1 MLNLKSIHLFLFLFV
16 SLWLIGPNVATAQE
30 LHNDL
35 QAILEAKVI
44 EVIDSRTTE
53 ITGTSNVTTTQTLRV
68 EILSGDTAGRFV
80 TISNDYSELNKGD
93 KFFLYYLKTIN
104 GDEIYTVGDYDR
116 RTPLLLLVGLFI
128 LTVIIF
134 GGWQGLRSLLAL
146 GGSFIVILYILVP
159 GLLNGF
165 SPMLL
170 SSVVAGAILFFAIFF
185 THGFNKESIVAFS
198 GTMIAVGLTILLSII
213 AVAVTH
219 LTGFSSEDAV
229 YLNIRTEG
237 TLDFTGLLLGAIIIG
252 VLGVLDDIAITQAA
266 VVTELYNSGA
276 NLKPREI
283 YTKAIRVG
291 REHVGALVNTL
302 VLAYTGAALPLLLLF
317 AGSDE
322 SFLMIINREMFATE
336 IVRTITGS
344 IGLILTVPI
353 VTLLAVYVLKN
364 YKPKHSSGHSHSHY
378 H

>member
-1 MLNLKSIHLFLFLFV
+1 M
-16 SLWLIGPNVATAQE
+16 AMAQE

-44 EVIDSRTTE
+44 KVIDSRTTE
-53 ITGTSNVTTTQTLRV
+53 IAGTSNVTTTQNLRV
-68 EILSGDTAGRFV
+68 EILSGDMAGRFI
-80 TISNDYSELNKGD
+80 TISNDYIELNKGD

-146 GGSFIVILYILVP
+146 GGSFVVILYILVP
-159 GLLNGF
+159 GLLHGF
-165 SPMLL
+165 SPILL
-170 SSVVAGAILFFAIFF
+170 SSIVAGAILFFAIFF

-276 NLKPREI
+276 NLKPKEI
-283 YTKAIRVG
+283 YAKAIRVG

-317 AGSDE
+317 SSSNE

-364 YKPKHSSGHSHSHY
+364 YKPKHSSSHSHG
-378 H
+378 HHH

>member
-1 MLNLKSIHLFLFLFV
+1 MFNLKSIYILLLLIV
-16 SLWLIGPNVATAQE
+16 SLWLISPTVSIAQE

-44 EVIDSRTTE
+44 EVIDNKETS
-53 ITGTSNVTTTQTLRV
+53 IAGTPNVTATQTLRV
-68 EILSGDTAGRFV
+68 EITSGDMAGRFV
-80 TISNDYSELNKGD
+80 TISNDYIELEAGD

-116 RTPLLLLVGLFI
+116 RLPILLLTGLFI
-128 LTVIIF
+128 LTVLIF
-134 GGWQGLRSLLAL
+134 GGLQGLRSLLSL
-146 GGSFIVILYILVP
+146 FGSFVVILYILVP
-159 GLLNGF
+159 GLLHGF
-165 SPMLL
+165 NPILL
-170 SSVVAGAILFFAIFF
+170 SAVVAGTILFFAIFF
-185 THGFNKESIVAFS
+185 THGFNKESVVAFS
-198 GTMIAVGLTILLSII
+198 GTMIAVGLTIILSIV
-213 AVAVTH
+213 AVAVAH
-219 LTGFSSEDAV
+219 LTGFASEDAV

-237 TLDFTGLLLGAIIIG
+237 SLDFTGLLLGAIIIG

-276 NLKPREI
+276 NLKPRAI

-291 REHVGALVNTL
+291 KEHVGALVNTL

-317 AGSDE
+317 SGSNE

-353 VTLLAVYVLKN
+353 VTLLAVYFLQG
-364 YKPKHSSGHSHSHY
+364 YKPKHQSGHTHSH